1 MDVHVLQ
8 VHRLDL
14 VVDVSLV
21 QTAERRVV
29 RVFPT
34 AVATATA
41 AARLLA
47 DSVAAS
53 VLDALF

>member
-29 RVFPT
+29 RVLP

-41 AARLLA
+41 AAWLLA